1 MSNIQT
7 NKKAVIIGAG
17 IAGIASAI
25 CLQLKG
31 FEVNVY
37 EKNSYPG
44 GKLSVFQLGDYRFDA
59 GPSLFTMPQFVEEL
73 FSLARK
79 KTADYFEYVKHPTSC
94 KYFWQDGTQLHAESD
109 VQKFAEKV
117 QETFQIEEAVI
128 VKKLQ
133 KAAFINEE
141 IGDLFLEQS
150 LHQPSNFFNLK
161 TLKSILNIGKFD
173 LDKTL
178 HQANQKDVKH
188 PKMVQLFDRFA
199 TYNGSN
205 PYKTPGI
212 MGIIP
217 HYEHNVGTFFP
228 TKGMNSI
235 TTSLV
240 QLAEDLG
247 VKFQYNKIV
256 KEIILDK
263 SQKKV
268 LGIETENGK
277 ILADVV
283 FSNMDIYFTYHQLL
297 PNYPKPI
304 KTLSQ
309 ERSSSAIVFYWGI
322 RKEFKE
328 LDLHNIFFAED
339 YKAEFEAI
347 FEQKTMYKDPT
358 IYINISSKICKE
370 DAPNQSENWFV
381 MVNAPANIGQNWDE
395 LVANTKK
402 NVIEK
407 LNAHFKMDIESLIE
421 CEEILD
427 PRTIESKTSSYQ
439 GSLYGTSS
447 NSKFSAFLRHPNFKK
462 NIKGLYFVGGSVHPG
477 GGIPLCLLS
486 AKIAT
491 NHVS

>member
-25 CLQLKG
+25 RLQLKG

-73 FSLARK
+73 FSLAGK

>member
-25 CLQLKG
+25 RLQLKG

-477 GGIPLCLLS
+477 GGILLCLLS

>member
-25 CLQLKG
+25 RLQLKG

-263 SQKKV
+263 SQKKCWE
-268 LGIETENGK
+268 LKPKTEK
-277 ILADVV
+277 FWLMLFLAIWIFILL
-283 FSNMDIYFTYHQLL
+283 II
-297 PNYPKPI
+297 NYCQI
-304 KTLSQ
+304 
-309 ERSSSAIVFYWGI
+309 I
-322 RKEFKE
+322 
-328 LDLHNIFFAED
+328 
-339 YKAEFEAI
+339 
-347 FEQKTMYKDPT
+347 
-358 IYINISSKICKE
+358 
-370 DAPNQSENWFV
+370 
-381 MVNAPANIGQNWDE
+381 QN
-395 LVANTKK
+395 L
-402 NVIEK
+402 
-407 LNAHFKMDIESLIE
+407 
-421 CEEILD
+421 
-427 PRTIESKTSSYQ
+427 
-439 GSLYGTSS
+439 
-447 NSKFSAFLRHPNFKK
+447 
-462 NIKGLYFVGGSVHPG
+462 
-477 GGIPLCLLS
+477 
-486 AKIAT
+486 
-491 NHVS
+491 

>member
-1 MSNIQT
+1 MNTTQT
-7 NKKAVIIGAG
+7 NKKAVVIGAG

-25 CLQLKG
+25 RLQLKG
-31 FEVNVY
+31 FEVTVY
-37 EKNSYPG
+37 EKNAYPG

-73 FSLARK
+73 FSLAGK

-117 QETFQIEEAVI
+117 QETFQIEEDVI

-150 LHQPSNFFNLK
+150 LHQPTNFFNFK

-178 HQANQKDVKH
+178 HQANQKDLKH

-240 QLAEDLG
+240 KLAENLG
-247 VKFQYNKIV
+247 VKFQYNEIV

-339 YKAEFEAI
+339 YKAEFDAI
-347 FEQKTMYKDPT
+347 FEQRTMYKDPT

-381 MVNAPANIGQNWDE
+381 MVNAPANIGQNWE
-395 LVANTKK
+395 KLVANTKK

-421 CEEILD
+421 YEEILD

>member
-1 MSNIQT
+1 MNTIQA
-7 NKKAVIIGAG
+7 NKRAVVIGAG

-25 CLQLKG
+25 RLQMKG
-31 FEVNVY
+31 FEVTVY
-37 EKNSYPG
+37 EKNAYPG
-44 GKLSVFQLGDYRFDA
+44 GKLSVFQLGEYRFDA

-73 FSLARK
+73 FLLAGK

-109 VQKFAEKV
+109 VQRFAEKV
-117 QETFQIEEAVI
+117 RETFQIEEDVI
-128 VKKLQ
+128 LKKLQ
-133 KAAFINEE
+133 KAAFINET

-150 LHQPSNFFNLK
+150 LHQPSNFFNFK
-161 TLKSILNIGKFD
+161 TLKSILKMGKFD

-178 HQANQKDVKH
+178 HQANQKDLKH

-247 VKFQYNKIV
+247 VKFQYNEIV

-283 FSNMDIYFTYHQLL
+283 FSNMDIYFTYHHLL

-381 MVNAPANIGQNWDE
+381 MVNAPADIGQNWEE

-407 LNAHFKMDIESLIE
+407 LNTHFKIDIESLIE

-462 NIKGLYFVGGSVHPG
+462 NIKGLYFIGGSVHPG

>member
-1 MSNIQT
+1 MLNFPFYLNT
-7 NKKAVIIGAG
+7 
-17 IAGIASAI
+17 
-25 CLQLKG
+25 
-31 FEVNVY
+31 
-37 EKNSYPG
+37 
-44 GKLSVFQLGDYRFDA
+44 
-59 GPSLFTMPQFVEEL
+59 
-73 FSLARK
+73 
-79 KTADYFEYVKHPTSC
+79 
-94 KYFWQDGTQLHAESD
+94 
-109 VQKFAEKV
+109 KF
-117 QETFQIEEAVI
+117 
-128 VKKLQ
+128 
-133 KAAFINEE
+133 
-141 IGDLFLEQS
+141 
-150 LHQPSNFFNLK
+150 
-161 TLKSILNIGKFD
+161 LN
-173 LDKTL
+173 
-178 HQANQKDVKH
+178 
-188 PKMVQLFDRFA
+188 
-199 TYNGSN
+199 
-205 PYKTPGI
+205 
-212 MGIIP
+212 
-217 HYEHNVGTFFP
+217 
-228 TKGMNSI
+228 
-235 TTSLV
+235 
-240 QLAEDLG
+240 
-247 VKFQYNKIV
+247 
-256 KEIILDK
+256 
-263 SQKKV
+263 
-268 LGIETENGK
+268 
-277 ILADVV
+277 
-283 FSNMDIYFTYHQLL
+283 
-297 PNYPKPI
+297 PKPI

>member
-1 MSNIQT
+1 MNTIQT
-7 NKKAVIIGAG
+7 NKKSVVIGAG

-25 CLQLKG
+25 RLQLKG
-31 FEVNVY
+31 FEVTVY

-73 FSLARK
+73 FSLAGK

-109 VQKFAEKV
+109 VQRFAEKV
-117 QETFQIEEAVI
+117 QETFQIEEDVI
-128 VKKLQ
+128 LKKLQ
-133 KAAFINEE
+133 KAAFINET

-161 TLKSILNIGKFD
+161 TLKSILKIRKFD

-247 VKFQYNKIV
+247 VKFQYNEIV

-297 PNYPKPI
+297 PSFPKPI
-304 KTLSQ
+304 KTLLQ

-358 IYINISSKICKE
+358 IYINISSKICKD

-381 MVNAPANIGQNWDE
+381 MVNAPANVGQNWEE

-402 NVIEK
+402 NIIEK

-427 PRTIESKTSSYQ
+427 PKTIESKTSSYQ

-477 GGIPLCLLS
+477 GGIPLCLFS

>member
-25 CLQLKG
+25 RLQLKG

-161 TLKSILNIGKFD
+161 TLKSILDIGKFD

>member
-25 CLQLKG
+25 RLQLKG

>member
-1 MSNIQT
+1 MNTIQT
-7 NKKAVIIGAG
+7 NKKAVVIGAG

-25 CLQLKG
+25 RLQLKG
-31 FEVNVY
+31 FEVTVY
-37 EKNSYPG
+37 EKNAYPG

-73 FSLARK
+73 FSLAGK

-117 QETFQIEEAVI
+117 HETFQIEEDVI

-178 HQANQKDVKH
+178 HQANQKDLKH

-199 TYNGSN
+199 TYNGSS

-240 QLAEDLG
+240 KLAENLG
-247 VKFQYNKIV
+247 VKFQYNEIV

-339 YKAEFEAI
+339 YKAEFDAI
-347 FEQKTMYKDPT
+347 FEQRTMYKDPT

-381 MVNAPANIGQNWDE
+381 MVNAPANIGQNWE
-395 LVANTKK
+395 KLVANTKK

-421 CEEILD
+421 YEEILD